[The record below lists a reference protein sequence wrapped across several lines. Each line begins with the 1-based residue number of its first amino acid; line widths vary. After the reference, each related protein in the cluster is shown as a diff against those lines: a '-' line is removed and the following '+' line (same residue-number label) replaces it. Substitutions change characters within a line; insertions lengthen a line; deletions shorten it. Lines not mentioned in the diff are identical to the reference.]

1 MLEPVQWPSAEKEN
15 ALKAYLHYE
24 IVQASSARQP
34 LERQWRQWLEQ
45 YRAPA
50 KQAVKDFPYLGASN
64 RVLPITATDADQFY
78 AKFMQSIHASPD
90 LWVVQAMNERWVDAA
105 KPIQDFLSALDRS
118 VLKMYKVNKR
128 AIMEMVKLGTAIYEH
143 GWLYEQRPIKT
154 YDPSGKIVRV
164 NRVRSQPFV
173 DHVRLVDFLIPPYAY
188 AIQPDEQ
195 GGAPWV
201 AKRVEMTREQM
212 LSTAKSTEPYLP
224 NIGMK
229 AALAILA
236 YENTQQDLY
245 DDTVQRLAYE
255 PRAREQTDERFDRSS
270 DATDGQ
276 SIGGL
281 GNYVKKIK
289 LWEVHVRWAVDG
301 ESPSDLVVLWHQ
313 ESQTILRCIYQ
324 PYMHGQRPFEVIRF
338 FPTEGFYGIGI
349 CEQTEIFQDMSSE
362 LQNYLFDNVLL
373 GNATML
379 AAKQGTNIAPGE
391 PIYPGKVVITE
402 GNPREE
408 IVDFKMGSGA
418 YPGLNNLIGLVDQQ
432 HNRRSGL
439 SDLQVG
445 NIDGL
450 PGRTPATAV
459 QALLAEGNR
468 RPDLTIK
475 DMRYEG
481 LSTIGLRLIQL
492 CQQFI
497 GSPMDLDGKRYLA
510 MAVQTLGEPEGMY
523 AAEKLATPLENA
535 ELGLGVEIAAASAQA
550 NKDLQRQQLTGLLTM
565 YGQMAPQMIQ
575 MAQVAMQGQ
584 GTPIGAVAQKALG
597 GMSELLGR
605 VLEQYDFRDTEEFV
619 PDVPLLMAQAAQ
631 APAPGAGAPAGPPG
645 GAGQGN
651 PGTGGPPAV
660 GGVPGGAGG
669 AVPPQGA

>member
-1 MLEPVQWPSAEKEN
+1 VTLDPVRWPTAEREN
-15 ALKAYLHYE
+15 ELKAYLHYE
-24 IVQASSARQP
+24 ITQALSARRP

-64 RVLPITATDADQFY
+64 VVLPITATDADQFY

-90 LWVVQAMNERWVDAA
+90 LWIVQAMNERWVDAA
-105 KPIQDFLSALDRS
+105 KPLQDFLSALDRS
-118 VLKMYKVNKR
+118 VLKMYRVNKR

-143 GWLYEQRPIKT
+143 GWIYEQRPIKT
-154 YDPSGKIVRV
+154 YDPSGQIIRA
-164 NRVRSQPFV
+164 NRIRSQPFV

-188 AIQPDEQ
+188 AIQPDDQ

-212 LSTAKSTEPYLP
+212 LAYAKSTEPWLP

-229 AALAILA
+229 AALEILA

-245 DDTVQRLAYE
+245 DDTVQRLTYE
-255 PRAREQTDERFDRSS
+255 PRARERDDASFDRSS

-281 GNYVKKIK
+281 GNYVNKIK

-301 ESPSDLVVLWHQ
+301 DSPSDLVILFH
-313 ESQTILRCIYQ
+313 EPTQTILRAIYQ
-324 PYMHGQRPFEVIRF
+324 PYLHGQRPFEAIRF

-349 CEQTEIFQDMSSE
+349 CEQTEVFQKMSSD
-362 LQNYLFDNVLL
+362 LQNYLIDNVLL

-379 AAKQGTNIAPGE
+379 AAKQGANIAPGE
-391 PIYPGKVVITE
+391 PIYPGKVLITE

-408 IVDFKMGSGA
+408 IVDLRLGAGA
-418 YPGLNNLIGLVDQQ
+418 YPGLNNIIGLIDQQ

-497 GSPMDLDGKRYLA
+497 GSPMDLDGQRYLA
-510 MAVQTLGEPEGMY
+510 MAVQTLGEPEGYY
-523 AAEKLATPLENA
+523 AAEKLRTPLENA

-550 NKDLQRQQLTGLLTM
+550 NKDLQRQQLTGLLTL

-575 MAQVAMQGQ
+575 MAQTAQQAQ
-584 GTPIGAVAQKALG
+584 GTPIGAIATKTLG

-605 VLEQYDFRDTEEFV
+605 VLEQYDFRDAEQFV
-619 PDVPLLMAQAAQ
+619 PDVPLLMAQAQA
-631 APAPGAGAPAGPPG
+631 APAPGGQPPVGAPAGPG
-645 GAGQGN
+645 QGDFGLGAG
-651 PGTGGPPAV
+651 PPM

-669 AVPPQGA
+669 VVPQ